1 MPEIEQMLKS
11 RHRRYL
17 HMCQTDT
24 LNTQLPISAIQSL
37 TLHNLTVLSQHII
50 SDHIGAVLFSLE
62 LKELSFRHVVQ
73 RGQIC

>member
-17 HMCQTDT
+17 HVGQTHT
-24 LNTQLPISAIQSL
+24 LNTQLPISTIQSL
-37 TLHNLTVLSQHII
+37 TLHNLAVLSQHII

-62 LKELSFRHVVQ
+62 L
-73 RGQIC
+73 